1 MRLRP
6 YYFCVVAPA
15 AIVEAVVVTVAV
27 VVVAAV
33 AVPPP
38 AAAVIAISFPL
49 SPPLLCAP
57 AVHADIVV
65 VLLLLLLQHLFIN
78 PLDDLKSDV
87 DHRVETD
94 LLLLVRRSTAVAV
107 VPIVRWEKKLKIIVK
122 TVSTFLGLQLVF
134 TT

>member
-65 VLLLLLLQHLFIN
+65 VLLLFLQRLFIN
-78 PLDDLKSDV
+78 PLDDLKSHV
-87 DHRVETD
+87 HQSVEAD
-94 LLLLVRRSTAVAV
+94 LLLLVGRSAAVAV
-107 VPIVRWEKKLKIIVK
+107 VPTVAGEKIENL
-122 TVSTFLGLQLVF
+122 S
-134 TT
+134 